1 MSLKAELYTKLLADA
16 PLAALIGT
24 NLFPDKADQKTSMP
38 YITYQDVS
46 QETTHH
52 LGGVSASGFAS
63 VSVQFSIWAA
73 TPTSRSLVEAALR
86 IALDGKHKQYFGSI
100 WINSIKY
107 TNGHDTTEDSGDGSQ
122 DNNVY
127 GKFMDFEI
135 VHERATS

>member
-1 MSLKAELYTKLLADA
+1 MSLKTELHTKLLADVA
-16 PLAALIGT
+16 LGALIGT
-24 NLFPDKADQKTSMP
+24 RLYPDRADQSTTMP

-52 LGGVSASGFAS
+52 LGGVSPSGFS
-63 VSVQFSIWAA
+63 TVTVQFSIWAA
-73 TPTSRSLVEAALR
+73 TGLSRSNVEAALR
-86 IALDGKHKQYFGSI
+86 IALDGKHKQYFGAM

-107 TNGHDTTEDSGDGSQ
+107 TNGTDTMEDANDGSQ

-135 VHERATS
+135 IHERATS